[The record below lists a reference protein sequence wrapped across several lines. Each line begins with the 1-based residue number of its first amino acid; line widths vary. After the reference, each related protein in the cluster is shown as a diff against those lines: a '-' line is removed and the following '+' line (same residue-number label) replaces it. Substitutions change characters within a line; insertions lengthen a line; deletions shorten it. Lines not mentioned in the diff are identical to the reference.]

1 MLDKHNLT
9 SQHPDL
15 VKNLREGF
23 PMGDF
28 PELKSTVIF
37 ANDSSVDDHHDF
49 VTTYIRDE
57 VASGRMS
64 GPYTQSEVED
74 ILQGPFQCSPMLVSE
89 QAQGPG
95 EPPKLR
101 LCRNLSKGTR
111 AHPSTND
118 YIDKDNFPTKFGTAA
133 QVAEIVSPYPLP
145 SAQHGHQ
152 PSLLPPFVLIL
163 FAISRPRGP
172 YSRLRPFPLASAPL
186 FP

>member
-9 SQHPDL
+9 AQYPDL
-15 VKNLREGF
+15 VRNLREGF

-37 ANDSSVDDHHDF
+37 ANDSSVDDHRDF
-49 VTTYIRDE
+49 VNTYIPDE
-57 VASGRMS
+57 VVAGRMS
-64 GPYTQSEVED
+64 GPYTQAEVED
-74 ILQGPFQCSPMLVSE
+74 ILQSPFQCSPMLVSE

-118 YIDKDNFPTKFGTAA
+118 YIDKDSFPTKFGTAA
-133 QVAEIVSPYPLP
+133 QVAEIVSTFTSPLLHMAP
-145 SAQHGHQ
+145 E
-152 PSLLPPFVLIL
+152 LDFPFNFI
-163 FAISRPRGP
+163 
-172 YSRLRPFPLASAPL
+172 
-186 FP
+186 